1 MQKIWKIKD
10 RTEDDLM
17 TQLLRNRNIS
27 EEEAEVFLKPDYSKL
42 HDPFLFK
49 DMEKAV
55 QRLWKA
61 IENKEKI
68 VIYSDYDADAVTA
81 NAVVYRAL
89 KFLGVQA
96 EIYIPDRFTEGYGL
110 NLEAFK
116 KVKDAGAG
124 VVITVDCG
132 TNSVDEAKYCKE
144 NGIDL
149 IITDH
154 HEITGDIPDAYA
166 LINPKNPNES
176 YPYDQ
181 LVGVGVAYKL
191 VCALLSKRE
200 KHSLPE
206 GYEKWLLDLV
216 AIGTVADCHE
226 LVGENRIFVKYG
238 LQVLS
243 KTKWIGL
250 SKLMD
255 LAGITENGIPK
266 KPLDTY
272 TIGFIIAPRINAAGR
287 IEHASSAFN
296 LAICDN
302 PVEAIKLANDLEQLN
317 KRRQLLT
324 ENVMTEA
331 RLQLASIA
339 DRKILV
345 AYGTDWPK
353 GVVGLVAGKLT
364 EEFGRP
370 VLVMEKGE
378 LECTGSARSV
388 ANFNIVNALTN
399 TRDIL
404 VKYGGHAAAAGFTVR
419 NEHLDAFQ
427 KNLLDYA
434 ETHLSDEDLI
444 KVLEIDAILKDDEVR
459 IETAEKIDALEP
471 FGIGNPRPKFV
482 LKNAKVSDISYVG
495 KEQQHVQITICAGE
509 SNYVKCIAFNF
520 SKQAAQFSIGDM
532 VDLVGEFLIDS
543 WNGRKT
549 LKLRVIDARKAEV
562 NV

>member
-1 MQKIWKIKD
+1 MQKTWRIND
-10 RTEDDLM
+10 RTEDDLVA
-17 TQLLRNRNIS
+17 QLLRNRGILPQDS
-27 EEEAEVFLKPDYSKL
+27 DIFLNPDYSKL
-42 HDPFLFK
+42 NDPFLFK

-55 QRLWKA
+55 SRIWNA

-89 KFLGVQA
+89 KFLGVGA

-132 TNSVDEAKYCKE
+132 TNSVEEAKYCKE

-154 HEITGDIPDAYA
+154 HEITGEIPGAFA
-166 LINPKNPNES
+166 LINPKNPS
-176 YPYDQ
+176 DTYPYDQ

-191 VCALLSKRE
+191 VCALLSKRD
-200 KHSLPE
+200 KHDLPE

-255 LAGITENGIPK
+255 LAGLTVNGVPK

-272 TIGFIIAPRINAAGR
+272 TLGFIIAPRINAAGR

-296 LAICDN
+296 LAISDD
-302 PVEAIKLANDLEQLN
+302 PMEAEKLAQDLELLN
-317 KRRQLLT
+317 RKRQLLT
-324 ENVMTEA
+324 ENIMTEA
-331 RLQLASIA
+331 RLQLAPIA

-378 LECTGSARSV
+378 EESTGSARSV
-388 ANFNIVNALTN
+388 ANFNIVNALTS

-404 VKYGGHAAAAGFTVR
+404 VKYGGHSAAAGFTLR
-419 NEHLDAFQ
+419 NEYLDTFQ

-434 ETHLSDEDLI
+434 EDHLSDEDLV
-444 KVLEIDAILKDDEVR
+444 KVLDIDAELKDSEVN
-459 IETAEKIDALEP
+459 IETAENIDALEP
-471 FGIGNPRPKFV
+471 FGVGNPRPKFV
-482 LKNAKVSDISYVG
+482 IRNVKIADISYVG
-495 KEQQHVQITICAGE
+495 KEQQHVQATICVAE
-509 SNYVKCIAFNF
+509 RDNVRCIAFNF

-532 VDLVGEFLIDS
+532 VDLVCEFLIDS

-549 LKLRVIDARKAEV
+549 LKLRIIDARKAD
-562 NV
+562 